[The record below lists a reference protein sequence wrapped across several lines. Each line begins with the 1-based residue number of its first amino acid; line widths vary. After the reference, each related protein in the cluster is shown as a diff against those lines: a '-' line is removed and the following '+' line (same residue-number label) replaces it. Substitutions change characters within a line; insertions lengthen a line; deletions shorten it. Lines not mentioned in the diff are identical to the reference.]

1 MDIVERI
8 RELMKKKGIENVWQ
22 LSKVSGVPPTT
33 LDGILNRGAR
43 MNGPRIDTLEKI
55 CVGLGLTLI
64 DFLKGVEPPEVEMA
78 KTHGISEEEFS
89 TILKLYNDKSFM
101 EAVRFLES
109 IDKETRDILIKAI
122 EITKTNK

>member
-64 DFLKGVEPPEVEMA
+64 EFLQGVEPTEVKMA
-78 KTHGISEEEFS
+78 KTHGINEEEFS
-89 TILKLYNDKSFM
+89 AILKLYNDSSFM
-101 EAVRFLES
+101 EAVRFIES
-109 IDKETRDILIKAI
+109 LDKETRDILIKAI
-122 EITKTNK
+122 EITKTNR